1 MVADGGDG
9 FVGRVEVV
17 RRTRGYRRWPEA
29 VKARIVAESFQ
40 PGVRVVDVAQRHDLA
55 PHQLSDWRRQARQGL
70 LALPA
75 DAMEA
80 VGATVVP
87 AFVPVSVDDEVDASP
102 DAARGAEAA
111 AVLKRTN
118 SFRDKFE
125 RYISKDRHNAHPS
138 VPKNGAHHQTVGSN
152 NLGLHGYA

>member
-1 MVADGGDG
+1 MADGGEG
-9 FVGRVEVV
+9 FVGCVEVV

-40 PGVRVVDVAQRHDLA
+40 PGVRVVDVARRQELA

-80 VGATVVP
+80 VGTAAVP
-87 AFVPVSVDDEVDASP
+87 RFVPVSVDDEVDASP
-102 DAARGAEAA
+102 VATRGPEGVVGIEIGDGVVVRVPGNVSAERVVALVRA
-111 AVLKRTN
+111 LRMSA
-118 SFRDKFE
+118 
-125 RYISKDRHNAHPS
+125 
-138 VPKNGAHHQTVGSN
+138 
-152 NLGLHGYA
+152 